1 MRASIVS
8 IFLAGGMLAL
18 GACAPVESGPMTLA
32 ERTEHCERLG
42 TSLAPTGRETG
53 DARQDYRCRNIHAT
67 TYGHGRQNSAESV
80 SGRDRILR
88 SGG

>member
-1 MRASIVS
+1 MRVSIAS

-18 GACAPVESGPMTLA
+18 GACAPLDSSPMTLA

-42 TSLAPTGRETG
+42 TTLAPTGRQTG
-53 DARQDYRCRNIHAT
+53 DARQDYRCRNIRAT
-67 TYGHGRQNSAESV
+67 TFGHGRQNSSERASA
-80 SGRDRILR
+80 RDKILR